1 MPSFEDASVYCK
13 GGVVERELQAVFIA
27 FLLLFALGSATHAFC
42 QQGIITTVAGGGSNG
57 ASARLADIGNTTTVA
72 VDASGNIFF
81 GSLNLHQVFKL
92 DFRGGITLVAGTG
105 TAGFSGDDGPA
116 TEAAMS
122 DPMGIA
128 VDHQGNLFISDT
140 FNGRVRRVDALTGII
155 TTVAGNGKS
164 GFTGDD
170 GPAMDASLG
179 GPEGLALDAQG
190 NLFIWDGRLR
200 RVDALTGIITTV
212 AGNGQNGFSGD
223 GGPATSASFG
233 PTHGVAVDARGDVF
247 LSDLINDRI
256 RRVDAAT
263 GIITTVAGNGV
274 EGYGGDG
281 GPATSA
287 SLNWPYGVALDDKGN
302 LFIGDEHN
310 NRVRRIDAATG
321 IITTVAGNGQ
331 SAFSGDGGLATSAS
345 LRPAGVAVD
354 RDGDLFIADAANNRI
369 LRVDGKSG
377 ILATLAGGGDGG
389 DHGPAT
395 DGILVAPTGIA
406 TDQYGNVF
414 IAEPDGKRVRRVE
427 AATGVITTVAGNGT
441 EGLSGDGGP
450 ATRAS
455 LTQPGVLALD
465 AQGDLFIAD
474 SFVGRVR
481 RIDAETGIITN
492 VAGGGRGG
500 DGDLAINARLNP
512 PKGVA
517 VDAQGNLFIAD
528 AIANRVRRVAA
539 DTGIIT
545 TVAGGGGGDRKH
557 TGDGG
562 PATSAFLVRP
572 WRLAVD
578 SRGDLFIADVWGG
591 SVRRVDRATGTITTV
606 SKDLYSPDDVAVD
619 AQGNVFIAEGWNKG
633 VAPSKCNRILRV
645 DAVTGT
651 AATVAG
657 DGNYGFGG
665 DGGPATSASLGSP
678 QGIAVD
684 ARGRL
689 LIADTANN
697 RVRAIELPPFAALS
711 PTALSFASQ
720 LMGKMSAAQTVTV
733 TNTGLVPLIVS
744 GISIDGTNADDYA
757 QTNSCRSPLKP
768 GANCAI
774 NVTFTPT
781 EAGMRTATLAI
792 ADNGFGS
799 PPSVVLSGTG
809 AAGTASVNVGSSLR

>member
-1 MPSFEDASVYCK
+1 MGRK
-13 GGVVERELQAVFIA
+13 LQAVLAA
-27 FLLLFALGSATHAFC
+27 FLLLLAAGSATHAFS
-42 QQGIITTVAGGGSNG
+42 QQGIITTIAGGGPNS
-57 ASARLADIGNTTTVA
+57 ASARLADIGNTTSVA

-81 GSLNLHQVFKL
+81 GALDLHQVFKV
-92 DFRGGITLVAGTG
+92 DSRGGITVVAGTG
-105 TAGFSGDDGPA
+105 NVGFSGDEGPA
-116 TEAAMS
+116 TEATLS
-122 DPMGIA
+122 NPMGIA
-128 VDHQGNLFISDT
+128 VDRQGNLFISDT

-170 GPAMDASLG
+170 GPATDAGLG
-179 GPEGLALDAQG
+179 GPGGLALDAQG
-190 NLFIWDGRLR
+190 NLFIWDGRIR
-200 RVDALTGIITTV
+200 RVDAATGIITTV
-212 AGNGQNGFSGD
+212 AGNGESGFSGD

-233 PTHGVAVDARGDVF
+233 PIYGVAVDARGDVF
-247 LSDLINDRI
+247 LNDLINDRI
-256 RRVDAAT
+256 RRVDAVT

-302 LFIGDEHN
+302 LFIGDGHN
-310 NRVRRIDAATG
+310 NRLRRIDAATG

-331 SAFSGDGGLATSAS
+331 SAFSGDGGLATSTS
-345 LRPAGVAVD
+345 LGPSGLAVD
-354 RDGDLFIADAANNRI
+354 RQGAIFIADAANHRI
-369 LRVDGKSG
+369 LRVDAKSG
-377 ILATLAGGGDGG
+377 ILTTVAGGGDGG

-395 DGILVAPTGIA
+395 DAILVAPTRIA
-406 TDQYGNVF
+406 TDQYGSVF
-414 IAEPDGKRVRRVE
+414 IAEPNGGRVRRVD
-427 AATGVITTVAGNGT
+427 AATGIITTVAGNGT

-450 ATRAS
+450 ATSAGFI
-455 LTQPGVLALD
+455 QPQGLALD

-474 SFVGRVR
+474 RFIGRVR
-481 RIDAETGIITN
+481 RVDAETGIITTI
-492 VAGGGRGG
+492 AGGGRGG
-500 DGDLAINARLNP
+500 DGGLAVNAQLRVP
-512 PKGVA
+512 YGVA
-517 VDAQGNLFIAD
+517 VDAQSNLFIAD
-528 AIANRVRRVAA
+528 GIANRVRRVAA

-557 TGDGG
+557 NGDGG

-572 WRLAVD
+572 SGVAVD
-578 SRGDLFIADVWGG
+578 SRGDLFIADAWGG

-651 AATVAG
+651 ATTVVG
-657 DGNYGFGG
+657 DGSYGFGG

-684 ARGRL
+684 ERGRL

-697 RVRAIELPPFAALS
+697 RVRAVELPPFAALS
-711 PTALSFASQ
+711 PAALSFASL
-720 LMGKMSAAQTVTV
+720 LMGKMSAAQTVAV
-733 TNTGLVPLIVS
+733 TNTGLVTLIIS
-744 GISIDGTNADDYA
+744 NISIGGTNADDYA
-757 QTNSCRSPLKP
+757 QTNSCGNPLKP
-768 GANCAI
+768 GESCVI
-774 NVTFTPT
+774 KVTFTPT

-792 ADNGFGS
+792 ADNGFGGS
-799 PPSVVLSGTG
+799 HSVALSGTG
-809 AAGTASVNVGSSLR
+809 AAVTSSVNVGSSVR